1 MKTNQSTA
9 LGIDKSTQRNVEI
22 ISNTCSSGQN
32 YWTIQTF
39 CVFSSIF
46 TSINV
51 PSLWLLVD
59 MKAPHWCEWLLSTS
73 SAAVEGRGD
82 RTLTPDL
89 LNQSPL
95 RRWELMSLSCHVWQ
109 ALICFHSA
117 SHHGFK
123 DEWIIQPRGRKK
135 ISVPPK
141 KWLVSKNCWPEA
153 NYFS

>member
-1 MKTNQSTA
+1 MDAKKCGNKIQY
-9 LGIDKSTQRNVEI
+9 LQQRAKLLDNSDTLCFFIHFASLWE
-22 ISNTCSSGQN
+22 S
-32 YWTIQTF
+32 
-39 CVFSSIF
+39 
-46 TSINV
+46 V

-59 MKAPHWCEWLLSTS
+59 MKAPHWCGWLLSTS

-123 DEWIIQPRGRKK
+123 DEWIIHPRGRKK